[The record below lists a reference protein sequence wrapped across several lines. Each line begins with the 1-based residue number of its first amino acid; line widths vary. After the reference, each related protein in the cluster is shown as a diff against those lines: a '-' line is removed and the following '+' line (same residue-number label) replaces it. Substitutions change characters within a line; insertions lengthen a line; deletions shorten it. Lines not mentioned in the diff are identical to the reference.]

1 MIKKLI
7 NFIKYFYEFLNKI
20 KKSLKYSF
28 IKKQPT
34 ILNNYLSSKNKISVI
49 YYTNINIILYFISIA
64 RIFLYKNKKI
74 ILTNLVEN
82 LYIILIG
89 LLCICIFYRIKNKKY
104 NIKIFIKVLLSFSGF
119 TLYIMKALPIIAN
132 GEGVPISSEEIVE
145 LNAFTNGTRQSGNN
159 NSFDYNK

>member
-1 MIKKLI
+1 MNMMIKKLI

-89 LLCICIFYRIKNKKY
+89 LLCICIFYRIKKKY
-104 NIKIFIKVLLSFSGF
+104 NIKIFIKV
-119 TLYIMKALPIIAN
+119 
-132 GEGVPISSEEIVE
+132 
-145 LNAFTNGTRQSGNN
+145 
-159 NSFDYNK
+159 